1 MYVTSK
7 CSCKFCVRSS
17 RLVQEN
23 EDDTAVSPKEDFAAN
38 DNMVKKSYLVD

>member
-7 CSCKFCVRSS
+7 CSCIFCVRSS

-23 EDDTAVSPKEDFAAN
+23 EDDTAVSHKEGFAAN